1 MAKKIN
7 ITVSNATMGALLENS
22 ISLDSPVHQILSDGV
37 TEETLNELNT
47 LGNCNNFINKRLLPT
62 LQIFADNKPFVKTLT
77 YSTKDGNTIDYVSID
92 HKVESDFIFEPFKKS
107 GISVGTLNIGI
118 DYNTNDIYVN
128 NNIYAALSK
137 FAGTEKFNALILYL
151 ITLNYLFVKLLEIV
165 QRVEYN
171 AYSQITTL
179 SFNKSNDDSGHS
191 IKDLIFQIGSSEKVY
206 TLNQFDTHEIYK
218 ILFRTHPIL
227 SNYNY
232 STGFYPIGNYTSL
245 KIKDPVKGTEEYGI
259 LYFTGLE
266 KDVSLAYL
274 YTYRGIYVNQ
284 YMDLPSLDSTSI
296 ECILAMRTINPEV
309 AYIDYLKDKE
319 VSIVSNEEILN
330 SGTSEASLY
339 NLVFELLTKA
349 DIEEF
354 NKPKELGN
362 FLGITL
368 KVEGNLF
375 DPSTIKAEYD
385 NDEYAQTLYSQIQ
398 PYYDDFDLKDLNPIV
413 KGFANGDFYSA
424 IFYGESGSGKSTAA
438 RVIAARTGIPFISVN
453 CSTNIEESDL
463 IGCMIPNPDRE
474 SAKDQPFIWQDGVLT
489 KALRGNGYILII
501 EEANFARAGIL
512 GKLNSLLDEAR
523 QIELP
528 NGEILKAPKNFRII
542 ITCNIGYE
550 GTNKFNEAF
559 IDRFEVVKEFRSA
572 PRKDLIDIIMSRTGY
587 TNKSNVE
594 SVLNVY
600 ESIRKYS
607 KDNNLNL
614 VVTLR
619 QLLTIFKSGKYFKT
633 AYDAVLNTMVNKA
646 FMHEPD
652 YKVDFIDTVL
662 GAFNLKFKL

>member
-7 ITVSNATMGALLENS
+7 ITVSNANMGALLENS
-22 ISLDSPVHQILSDGV
+22 VILDTQIVQIDADGS
-37 TEETLNELNT
+37 TSNALTELNT
-47 LGNCNNFINKRLLPT
+47 LGSCNNFINKRLIPT
-62 LQIFADNKPFVKTLT
+62 LQVFADNKSFVKTLV
-77 YSTKDGNTIDYVSID
+77 YNTKDGNEIEYVSIE

-118 DYNTNDIYVN
+118 DYKTNDIYVT
-128 NNIYAALSK
+128 NNIHAALNK
-137 FAGTEKFNALILYL
+137 FAGTEKFNALVLYL
-151 ITLNYLFVKLLEIV
+151 ITLNYLFMNMIKYVAS
-165 QRVEYN
+165 VEYN
-171 AYSQITTL
+171 TYSKLI
-179 SFNKSNDDSGHS
+179 S
-191 IKDLIFQIGSSEKVY
+191 IKFNNNENGYLYTVNDLIFQVGTGETVY
-206 TLNQFDTHEIYK
+206 TLNQFDTHEIYR
-218 ILFRTHPIL
+218 ILFNTHPVL

-232 STGFYPIGNYTSL
+232 TAGFYPIGNYTSL
-245 KIKDPVKGTEEYGI
+245 KIKDTVKGTEEYGI

-266 KDVSLAYL
+266 KGVSLAYL
-274 YTYRGIYVNQ
+274 YTYKGIYVNQ
-284 YMDLPSLDSTSI
+284 YMDLPSLDSNSI
-296 ECILAMRTINPEV
+296 ECILAMRTIHSEV
-309 AYIDYLKDKE
+309 SYMDYLKDKE
-319 VSIVSNEEILN
+319 VSIISNEEILN
-330 SGTSEASLY
+330 SGNSESSLY
-339 NLVFELLTKA
+339 TLIFELLNKA
-349 DIEEF
+349 DIEEY
-354 NKPKELGN
+354 NKPKELGD
-362 FLGITL
+362 FIGIEL

-375 DPSTIKAEYD
+375 DSSTIKAEYD
-385 NDEYAQTLYSQIQ
+385 DDEYAQKLYKQIQ
-398 PYYDDFDLKDLNPIV
+398 PYYDDFDLKDLNPAV

-438 RVIAARTGIPFISVN
+438 RVIASRTGIPFISVN

-463 IGCMIPNPDRE
+463 IGCMIPNPDKE

-489 KALRGNGYILII
+489 KALRGNGYFLIV
-501 EEANFARAGIL
+501 EEGNFARAGIL

-523 QIELP
+523 QIELS

-559 IDRFEVVKEFRSA
+559 IDRFELVKEFSSA
-572 PRKDLIDIIMSRTGY
+572 PRKDLIDIVMSRTGY
-587 TNKSNVE
+587 TNKANVE

-662 GAFNLKFKL
+662 GAFNLKFKI

>member
-7 ITVSNATMGALLENS
+7 ITVSDTNMGALLENS
-22 ISLDSPVHQILSDGV
+22 VVLDTPIQRVSDDGI
-37 TEETLNELNT
+37 TETFNEINT
-47 LGNCNNFINKRLLPT
+47 GGSCNNFINKRLLPT
-62 LQIFADNKPFVKTLT
+62 LQVLADNKSFVKTLVYT
-77 YSTKDGNTIDYVSID
+77 TKDGNEIKYVSIE
-92 HKVESDFIFEPFKKS
+92 HKVDSDFIFEPFKKS

-118 DYNTNDIYVN
+118 DYGTHDIYVN

-137 FAGTEKFNALILYL
+137 FAGTEKFNALVLYL
-151 ITLNYLFVKLLEIV
+151 ITLNTLFMNIIKCVKTV
-165 QRVEYN
+165 DYN
-171 AYSQITTL
+171 TYSKLITIN
-179 SFNKSNDDSGHS
+179 FNKSEKASPYTVN
-191 IKDLIFQIGSSEKVY
+191 DLIFDVGTAEEVY
-206 TLNQFDTHEIYK
+206 TLNQFDTHEISK
-218 ILFRTHPIL
+218 VLFHTNPIL
-227 SNYNY
+227 ANY
-232 STGFYPIGNYTSL
+232 SYVPGFYPIGNYTSL
-245 KIKDPVKGTEEYGI
+245 KIKDTAKGTEEYGI

-266 KDVSLAYL
+266 KGVSLAYL
-274 YTYRGIYVNQ
+274 YTYRGVYVNQ
-284 YMDLPSLDSTSI
+284 YMDLPSLDGTSI
-296 ECILAMRTINPEV
+296 ECILALRTVNPEV
-309 AYIDYLKDKE
+309 SCIDYLKDKE
-319 VSIVSNEEILN
+319 VSIVPNDEILN
-330 SGTSEASLY
+330 SGNSEAALY
-339 NLVFELLTKA
+339 GLVFELLTKA
-349 DIEEF
+349 DIEEY

-362 FLGITL
+362 FIGVEL
-368 KVEGNLF
+368 KIEGNLF

-385 NDEYAQTLYSQIQ
+385 NDEYAQKLYAQIQ

-489 KALRGNGYILII
+489 KALRGDGYIIII

-559 IDRFEVVKEFRSA
+559 IDRFEIVKEFSSA
-572 PRKDLIDIIMSRTGY
+572 PRKDLIDIVMSRTGY
-587 TNKSNVE
+587 SNKSNVE
-594 SVLNVY
+594 AVLNVY

-652 YKVDFIDTVL
+652 YKVDFMDTVL